1 MHWVQLLVWR
11 VENAPEYQSA
21 QAPPAVMLPSMEAP
35 HAVILPSV
43 LSYCTEYHC
52 DDPPRYIDQR
62 PFRKN
67 CLKRN

>member
-1 MHWVQLLVWR
+1 MQLLVWR
-11 VENAPEYQSA
+11 VEDAPEYQSA

-62 PFRKN
+62 SFRKN